1 MTSDLEDDVH
11 PGSSPCCDADGG
23 IKALSGVW
31 MEPNQ
36 VPLATPLDGHLFC
49 FECLSYFIVIRD
61 LVYQ

>member
-23 IKALSGVW
+23 IKAQSGVW

-36 VPLATPLDGHLFC
+36 VPLATRLDGHLFC
-49 FECLSYFIVIRD
+49 FECLSYFIVIGD